1 MTAGMTT
8 DAAHL
13 VRPNHDVRLPFGAV
27 VPALGQGTWHFAED
41 RSRRRDEIAALR
53 MGLDLGL
60 TLIETAEMYAD
71 GEAEALVGEAID
83 GRRDEVFL
91 VSKVLPENAG
101 RRDVVAACERSLWR
115 LGTDHLDLY
124 LLHWR
129 GNIPLE
135 ETLEGFNALVTAG
148 KIRSWGVSNFDVLD
162 MRELYTLDGGV
173 EVTTDQVLYNLS
185 RRGIELDLMPWC
197 FKRSIPIM
205 AYSPVEQGRLLQN
218 SILMRIAARRD
229 ATPVQVALA
238 WVLRMDGVIAIPRAG
253 RATHVRDN
261 RRALDLGLSV
271 SDLDELD
278 RAFPPPAEPQP
289 LAML

>member
-1 MTAGMTT
+1 M
-8 DAAHL
+8 
-13 VRPNHDVRLPFGAV
+13 

-41 RSRRRDEIAALR
+41 RARRRDEIAALR
-53 MGLDLGL
+53 LGLDLGL
-60 TLIETAEMYAD
+60 TLIDTAEMYAD
-71 GEAEALVGEAID
+71 GEAEVLVGEAID

-101 RRDVVAACERSLWR
+101 RRDVIAACERSLWR
-115 LGTDHLDLY
+115 LGTDRLDLY

-129 GNIPLE
+129 GNVPLE

-162 MRELYTLDGGV
+162 IQDLLKLGGAKV
-173 EVTTDQVLYNLS
+173 ATNQVLYNLS

-197 FKRSIPIM
+197 FKRSIPLM

-218 SILMRIAARRD
+218 SVLTQIAARHD
-229 ATPVQVALA
+229 ATPAQVALA
-238 WVLRMDGVIAIPRAG
+238 WVLRMDSVIAIPRAG
-253 RATHVRDN
+253 RAAHVRDN
-261 RRALDLGLSV
+261 RRSLDMSLSAD
-271 SDLDELD
+271 DLDELE
-278 RAFPPPAEPQP
+278 RAFPPPAEPRP